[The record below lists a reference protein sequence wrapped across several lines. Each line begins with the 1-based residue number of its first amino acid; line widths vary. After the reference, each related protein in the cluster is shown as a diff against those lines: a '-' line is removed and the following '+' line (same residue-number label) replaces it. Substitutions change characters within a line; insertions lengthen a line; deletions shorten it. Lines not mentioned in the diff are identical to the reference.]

1 MQTEIKEEK
10 FIYSIIHKYFPN
22 VSNKEDLFQVGY
34 IGFLKAKEKYQEEFG
49 AKLSTYAYPFIYG
62 EIRKYVREDK
72 LLKISRETSLLAL
85 KIEKASILLSQKLG
99 RYPTIPELSYYL
111 GIPEDKISEAKNS
124 YNPVYSLDE
133 RVNGEGKELTL
144 QDFIAE
150 PEKMDLDLLISLKK
164 ELSKLNK
171 EEQRLIEY
179 RYIKDCTQSETA
191 KYLGISQVQVS
202 RNETKILTKLR
213 NRMN

>member
-1 MQTEIKEEK
+1 MQTKMQEEK

-22 VSNKEDLFQVGY
+22 YENKEDLFQVGY
-34 IGFLKAKEKYQEEFG
+34 IGFLKAKEKYQSNYG
-49 AKLSTYAYPFIYG
+49 TKLSTYAYPFIYG

-72 LLKISRETSLLAL
+72 PLKISREISLLAL
-85 KIEKASILLSQKLG
+85 KIEKASALLCQKIG
-99 RYPTIPELSYYL
+99 RTPTVSELSYYL
-111 GIPEDKISEAKNS
+111 EIPEEKIIEAKNS
-124 YNPVYSLDE
+124 YQAVSSLDE

-144 QDFIAE
+144 QDFIAD
-150 PEKMDLDLLISLKK
+150 PKKMDLDTLITLKE
-164 ELSKLNK
+164 ELSKLSS
-171 EEQRLIEY
+171 EEKKLIEY

-202 RNETKILTKLR
+202 RNETKVLTKLR